1 MLRIPRKYQPL
12 SVFSCPPA
20 KIYYLHVM
28 VTKMMT
34 MTTKMM
40 MTMMMTTMK
49 MIRVEEDNGQSGGW
63 GETVHCDSQ
72 SVNWWWNCA
81 QVTLAFPLVAAIP
94 NVDWDYP
101 DICCTNK
108 QIKKQTKD
116 YKSNQAK
123 IINDMS
129 SSLSLSLQ
137 FQMLIGADKQTNKAN
152 TNNQTNNKQQI

>member
-40 MTMMMTTMK
+40 MTMMMTMMK

-72 SVNWWWNCA
+72 SVNWW
-81 QVTLAFPLVAAIP
+81 
-94 NVDWDYP
+94 
-101 DICCTNK
+101 
-108 QIKKQTKD
+108 
-116 YKSNQAK
+116 
-123 IINDMS
+123 
-129 SSLSLSLQ
+129 
-137 FQMLIGADKQTNKAN
+137 
-152 TNNQTNNKQQI
+152 